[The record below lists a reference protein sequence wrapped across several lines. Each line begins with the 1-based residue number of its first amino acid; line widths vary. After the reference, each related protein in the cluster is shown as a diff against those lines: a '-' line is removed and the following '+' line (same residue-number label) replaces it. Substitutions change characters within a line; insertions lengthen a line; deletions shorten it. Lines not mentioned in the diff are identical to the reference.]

1 MKTPINL
8 LLIILFLSFNSCS
21 KEDNCE
27 NPIDCLPAITFMGKN
42 TFGCLVDGEI
52 FKPTSTGM
60 GGSGLDVHYKN
71 TGVIESLSISAINHK
86 KDNAVYLVIVGDI
99 EADNTYKLAS
109 AKDSTYALYSE
120 NLSYY
125 ETFKESSGTVIINY
139 FDRDKGIISG
149 VFSFSAKNEAGEEV
163 SIQKGRFDLEL

>member
-1 MKTPINL
+1 MKRA
-8 LLIILFLSFNSCS
+8 LIILCIFLLYSCN
-21 KEDNCE
+21 KGNTCE
-27 NPIDCLPAITFMGKN
+27 NPIDCLPPITQNGKG

-86 KDNAVYLVIVGDI
+86 KDNAVYLVIVDDI

-120 NLSYY
+120 SLSYY
-125 ETFKESSGTVIINY
+125 ETFKESNGTVTINY
-139 FDRDKGIISG
+139 FDREKGIISG
-149 VFSFSAKNEAGEEV
+149 VFSFSAKNEAREEV
-163 SIQKGRFDLEL
+163 SIQMGRFDLEL